1 MFKDIV
7 SSFIDP
13 IVVINKE
20 KKIKYVNTSFEEM
33 VSSSIKTLHNKN
45 LNTIVDKDSS
55 LILLINK
62 VLYNERNL
70 KEEDIVLTCKN
81 KIK

>member
-33 VSSSIKTLHNKN
+33 VSSSIKTLHN
-45 LNTIVDKDSS
+45 
-55 LILLINK
+55 
-62 VLYNERNL
+62 
-70 KEEDIVLTCKN
+70 
-81 KIK
+81 